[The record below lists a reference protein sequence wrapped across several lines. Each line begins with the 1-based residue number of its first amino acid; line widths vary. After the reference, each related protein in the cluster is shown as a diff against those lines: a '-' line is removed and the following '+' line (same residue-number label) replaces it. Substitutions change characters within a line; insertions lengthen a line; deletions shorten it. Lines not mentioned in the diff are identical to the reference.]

1 MMTGQSR
8 DERCSAVNEAVFAII
23 ADQIGKVHYSVSPK
37 YTCEFTQMIDVY
49 QKMIDAYQKHPHD
62 IQVWEDYF
70 EVCNIA

>member
-8 DERCSAVNEAVFAII
+8 DERCGVVYEAVFAII

-37 YTCEFTQMIDVY
+37 HTCEFIQMIDVY
-49 QKMIDAYQKHPHD
+49 QKMIDAYQKRPHD